1 MTASGYLC
9 VQLPNCI
16 TESILQNQP
25 SLWSCPTDPLSIFH
39 TVDRSLRCTVLCGTV
54 SQCLSTPQTLYWLT
68 RAAPKVRS
76 KNVNAGKHVG
86 EMLVFVFSLNTDF
99 KGDRIIGDFRL
110 NTRHSW
116 VYLTSPGFH
125 IPHVGCVVLQGDDL
139 SKVHVLV
146 EELRTKSD

>member
-1 MTASGYLC
+1 M
-9 VQLPNCI
+9 Q
-16 TESILQNQP
+16 ESM
-25 SLWSCPTDPLSIFH
+25 W
-39 TVDRSLRCTVLCGTV
+39 GK
-54 SQCLSTPQTLYWLT
+54 CLFL
-68 RAAPKVRS
+68 
-76 KNVNAGKHVG
+76 
-86 EMLVFVFSLNTDF
+86 FFSLNTDF

-125 IPHVGCVVLQGDDL
+125 IPHIGCVVLQGDDL